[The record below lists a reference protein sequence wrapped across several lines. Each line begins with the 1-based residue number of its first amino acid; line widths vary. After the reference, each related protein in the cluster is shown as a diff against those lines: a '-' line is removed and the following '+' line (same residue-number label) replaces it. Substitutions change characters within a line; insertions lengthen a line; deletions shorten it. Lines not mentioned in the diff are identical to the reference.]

1 MIMEYFIYKNVE
13 QNNGKKEM
21 YSYPYNKYNN
31 NNDNE
36 NMIFVEKQSV
46 PESVL
51 LIMFVIYLILGI
63 FSAKL
68 SWNSNT
74 IAGWSTGYKL
84 IFSFF
89 AFMFPCTYI
98 TAHLIFKMDLLQRVK
113 GKSIKFSSY

>member
-13 QNNGKKEM
+13 ENNGKKEM
-21 YSYPYNKYNN
+21 YSHPYNYHNYD
-31 NNDNE
+31 NNDR
-36 NMIFVEKQSV
+36 MLIIEKQPI

-68 SWNSNT
+68 SWYSNT
-74 IAGWSTGYKL
+74 IVGWSYAYKV

-98 TAHLIFKMDLLQRVK
+98 TSHLIFKLDLLQRIK
-113 GKSIKFSSY
+113 GKSIKGLSL